1 MTDSEKLTLLLEA
14 VAGIKEDLTGMK
26 TDINGMKFD
35 FSNTKT
41 DISTMKSDLSNAKI
55 DIGDVKSGINNV
67 KNDIK
72 EMKSDIS
79 GIKITLDEVYENTQ
93 VLIDGWK
100 THSDS
105 IDSLKQASADVE
117 RIRFQMDIVYPAVS
131 DLSRRVQALEKKIS

>member
-14 VAGIKEDLTGMK
+14 VAGIKEDLNGVK
-26 TDINGMKFD
+26 TDING
-35 FSNTKT
+35 
-41 DISTMKSDLSNAKI
+41 MKSDLSNAKT
-55 DIGDVKSGINNV
+55 DIGDVKSGIINV
-67 KNDIK
+67 NNDIK
-72 EMKSDIS
+72 ELKSDIS
-79 GIKITLDEVYENTQ
+79 GIKITLDEVYQNTQ